1 MIVENT
7 QTLWKIILQ
16 LLSSIVS
23 KNALFSGVFSVLF
36 SSYTCFFF
44 GFGFARIL
52 ANILLGRVRRRNSL
66 FFFIFFAVYIFFSSY
81 WAEGRVQKRVT
92 SRKTCKNSI
101 QHFPPLAAATTKPFS
116 LSLIHSLLLL
126 LLMYYFF
133 PVFAASSFAWTC
145 VRVCLRERA
154 CVYVHTRHTNVHTHA
169 DSCAWLTLCFFFLVP
184 LQLRST

>member
-1 MIVENT
+1 M
-7 QTLWKIILQ
+7 
-16 LLSSIVS
+16 
-23 KNALFSGVFSVLF
+23 
-36 SSYTCFFF
+36 FFF

-133 PVFAASSFAWTC
+133 PVFAASSFACTC
-145 VRVCLRERA
+145 VRVCLRESVRV
-154 CVYVHTRHTNVHTHA
+154 CTYPTYKRTHTRRFMRLA
-169 DSCAWLTLCFFFLVP
+169 YTLFFFFGSV
-184 LQLRST
+184 TVA